1 LLMTVK
7 MRAVLKSR
15 QLKKIYEMYKGF
27 NLDLNWD
34 SKYDEE
40 FYEVGQKLFIE
51 YKDQVGDVLKNYTL
65 NEGVINGSVMQKNW
79 FPQVKAD
86 IFISHSH
93 KDEKR
98 AVALAGWLYQTFGI
112 KSFIDSCIWGY
123 SNDLLKLIDK
133 KYCYQEE
140 SNTYNYNLR
149 NYSTSHIHMML
160 SVALTMMIDNTEC
173 IFFLTTPNSITTSS
187 IIKKTESPW
196 IYSEIAMTQ
205 MVRKNVPERIK
216 NKADENL
223 EKGGVL
229 KESLKIQFDADL
241 SHLIEINV
249 ETFNLWI
256 KGFLKST
263 ANNAL
268 DKLYKLT
275 EPRNDIKKFF
285 I

>member
-1 LLMTVK
+1 
-7 MRAVLKSR
+7 
-15 QLKKIYEMYKGF
+15 
-27 NLDLNWD
+27 
-34 SKYDEE
+34 
-40 FYEVGQKLFIE
+40 
-51 YKDQVGDVLKNYTL
+51 
-65 NEGVINGSVMQKNW
+65 
-79 FPQVKAD
+79 
-86 IFISHSH
+86 
-93 KDEKR
+93 
-98 AVALAGWLYQTFGI
+98 
-112 KSFIDSCIWGY
+112 
-123 SNDLLKLIDK
+123 
-133 KYCYQEE
+133 
-140 SNTYNYNLR
+140 
-149 NYSTSHIHMML
+149 MML

-229 KESLKIQFDADL
+229 NESLKIQFDADL

>member
-1 LLMTVK
+1 MTVK

-229 KESLKIQFDADL
+229 NESLKIQFDADL